1 MSKRLDKEKKRLHIG
16 RIYLLLFV
24 LCGLSVPSCLFAQR
38 DAAHA
43 LMFGVGSSNQLDTY
57 LSPMEYKGPQFTFLR
72 ETLRMTHWAN
82 ERLSFQSLTQGAF
95 SLTENP
101 AQNANEYG
109 GHIGYNA
116 GWHYNWMPNRK
127 FRLMMGGM
135 LGADAGFLYNERNGN
150 NPAQARLKADL
161 ALSLAGIYKF
171 RMWRQTMA
179 ARYQADLPLL
189 GCMFSPQFGQSYW
202 EISQGNRDHNIC
214 FTTPGNALS
223 FRQIL
228 TFDISLGRRYTLRT
242 GYFSDIRQSHVNG
255 IKVHDISRSFLVG
268 FVRHFSLIQDKERKE
283 ELIL

>member
-43 LMFGVGSSNQLDTY
+43 LMFGVGRSNQLDTY

-109 GHIGYNA
+109 GHIGY
-116 GWHYNWMPNRK
+116 
-127 FRLMMGGM
+127 
-135 LGADAGFLYNERNGN
+135 
-150 NPAQARLKADL
+150 
-161 ALSLAGIYKF
+161 
-171 RMWRQTMA
+171 
-179 ARYQADLPLL
+179 
-189 GCMFSPQFGQSYW
+189 
-202 EISQGNRDHNIC
+202 
-214 FTTPGNALS
+214 
-223 FRQIL
+223 
-228 TFDISLGRRYTLRT
+228 
-242 GYFSDIRQSHVNG
+242 
-255 IKVHDISRSFLVG
+255 
-268 FVRHFSLIQDKERKE
+268 
-283 ELIL
+283 